1 MVFFS
6 LLGVEASRSSFT
18 SSGDHAKVFS
28 LGQLFRSRW
37 TASSLLIDRLSSYLY
52 SSRLGTACW
61 LASHPAERVTG
72 VRIISNHKFSKHDGH
87 NNWSENW
94 TVCLQYQCFLSISIP
109 AFNISGHG
117 HESLLNISST
127 FCTSFHEGNS
137 NFIGKC
143 LKRSKSNRLMKIWR
157 FA

>member
-94 TVCLQYQCFLSISIP
+94 TVYVCNINVSFQLVYLLLISAVMAMKACSTLVALFALVSMKGIP
-109 AFNISGHG
+109 
-117 HESLLNISST
+117 ISSA
-127 FCTSFHEGNS
+127 NA
-137 NFIGKC
+137 
-143 LKRSKSNRLMKIWR
+143 WR
-157 FA
+157 EANQID